1 MQTFQGFVFGLV
13 GMGAMFAAFLTMVNS
28 WRARGIVRVERDI
41 EVEMYE
47 PVSLMTTTDKQL
59 VKLRRIE
66 I

>member
-1 MQTFQGFVFGLV
+1 MQTLQGFLFGLV

-28 WRARGIVRVERDI
+28 WRARGLVSVERDI
-41 EVEMYE
+41 EVEMPE
-47 PVSLMTTTDKQL
+47 PVSVMTTDNQL